1 MQTKMPCDTHLQTS
15 HDRLFDVWKI
25 CEKLRLLLR
34 PVAKSLRYHFQQED
48 PCHIGSVPTDKFASI
63 LFCLVTDGAVSK
75 YEICKIARYFE
86 VSGNRTSYYSFCD
99 TLFLPPENDEPCAGR
114 SISANPLSVQEHRQL
129 SLILL
134 SIAQAL
140 RFREHI
146 LRPYFEE
153 YSLVTRAGPFCT
165 VRFTL
170 RVLYYLGVTL
180 AKRDKELFVK
190 RFAKDGHRF
199 DYGSF
204 IEEIEQLFRFL
215 DQRDG
220 ALDRRHDDAA
230 VPPKI
235 IETHRPKV
243 ERPEIGSIS
252 VAELCGKRPTF
263 HPFLSA
269 GRKDQTMQELLLRI
283 QRHIWENRIRIKEVF
298 QQHDPFRCG
307 WITSGQFIRCLDL
320 IGLSRLHRLPLHDRE
335 LKQLCERYADSKN
348 PNQIRWMLFLDEI
361 CRMYSDFPLD
371 TEASDLTTPASL
383 KNVQPLGKHET
394 TSEEIGQCE
403 VILRRI
409 RQTIASESIMLEPV
423 LKDFDKHRNGHIS
436 FNQLRKAFAI
446 SRLAL
451 TDEEAFLLDKIYGD
465 DRGFYYIQFLKD
477 IQVELC
483 SNQPASEYL
492 MLKKL
497 INRDPTPPEPTA
509 SEKDI
514 VLVLA
519 KVKAQA
525 VYRRLRLLDSM
536 EGFDPL
542 HHHRIS
548 ATQFARGLSTA
559 SIKLSPC
566 EMELLCD
573 YFRTPLS
580 TTIDYR
586 RFCDTIAEID
596 YQPKLEKAPLLVPCR
611 HFPADE
617 TSSSNFLN
625 FDDRTIVSKALQK
638 LARHA
643 DLVTNMRSQLKDFDP
658 QNVGHISRNRFLR
671 VLTSRDLHT
680 RISSREF
687 EKLCNYFAVEIGH
700 RQEVNYRA
708 LMEALDYLYTNR
720 EVHPF

>member
-1 MQTKMPCDTHLQTS
+1 MHTKMSCDTHHQTE
-15 HDRLFDVWKI
+15 HDRLLEAWKN
-25 CEKLRLLLR
+25 CEKLRPLLR
-34 PVAKSLRYHFQQED
+34 PVPKSA
-48 PCHIGSVPTDKFASI
+48 DK
-63 LFCLVTDGAVSK
+63 SK
-75 YEICKIARYFE
+75 
-86 VSGNRTSYYSFCD
+86 SM
-99 TLFLPPENDEPCAGR
+99 
-114 SISANPLSVQEHRQL
+114 NPLSVQEHRQL

-153 YSLVTRAGPFCT
+153 YSLVTRDGPFCT
-165 VRFTL
+165 VRYAF

-180 AKRDKELFVK
+180 SKRDKELFVK
-190 RFAKDGHRF
+190 RFTNDGHLF

-204 IEEIEQLFRFL
+204 VEEIDQLFRFL
-215 DQRDG
+215 DQREG
-220 ALDRRHDDAA
+220 ALDRQHDDGA
-230 VPPKI
+230 VPTKI
-235 IETHRPKV
+235 IETHLPKV
-243 ERPEIGSIS
+243 VRPEVGSIS
-252 VAELCGKRPTF
+252 VAELCGKRLAF
-263 HPFLSA
+263 HPCLSA
-269 GRKDQTMQELLLRI
+269 DRKDQTMRELLLRI

-335 LKQLCERYADSKN
+335 LRQLCERYAHSKN
-348 PNQIRWMLFLDEI
+348 PNQIRWTLFVEEI

-371 TEASDLTTPASL
+371 KEASVLSTSVPASL
-383 KNVQPLGKHET
+383 KHLPPLGKYEAT
-394 TSEEIGQCE
+394 TQEIRTCGST
-403 VILRRI
+403 LRRI
-409 RQTIASESIMLEPV
+409 RKKITSESIMLEPV
-423 LKDFDKHRNGHIS
+423 FKDFDQHRKGYIN
-436 FNQLRKAFAI
+436 FNQLREAFAI
-446 SRLAL
+446 SRLTL

-465 DRGFYYIQFLKD
+465 DRGFHYTKFLEEMQATDK
-477 IQVELC
+477 
-483 SNQPASEYL
+483 QPASEH
-492 MLKKL
+492 LKVKEL
-497 INRDPTPPEPTA
+497 INRDSTPAEPMA

-525 VYRRLRLLDSM
+525 VHRRLRLIDSM

-548 ATQFARGLSTA
+548 ATQFTRGLSTA
-559 SIKLSPC
+559 SIKLTPC
-566 EMELLCD
+566 EMQLLCE

-580 TTIDYR
+580 TTIDYK
-586 RFCDTIAEID
+586 RFCDTVAEID
-596 YQPKLEKAPLLVPCR
+596 YQPMLEKAPLLVPCR

-617 TSSSNFLN
+617 TSTLNFLN
-625 FDDRTIVSKALQK
+625 FEDRTIVSKALQK

-643 DLVTNMRSQLKDFDP
+643 DLVSNMRSQLKDFDP
-658 QNVGHISRNRFLR
+658 QNVGHISRNRLLR

-708 LMEALDYLYTNR
+708 LMEAVDYLYTNR